1 MIHVNT
7 NEFPSVTLVPNTFI
21 DELLPKA
28 NGDFVKVY
36 IYLLRNAGSEGKD
49 LSVGSIA
56 DALDYTEADILR
68 ALRYW
73 EKAGVL
79 SMGETTQSPKP
90 VKPAVEAKTAPIPDQ
105 TLTVAI
111 PKAHTFSSQELEN
124 FKEKEGVDELI
135 FATQTYLSKPLSYSD
150 LETLLYWYE
159 DLSMPVDLIEHL
171 IESCLA
177 SNHQSFHYM
186 NAVAQNWYSEGIH
199 TVEQAKTKAEVHNM
213 AYYTV
218 MNSLGITGRKL
229 VADEI
234 GYVTK
239 WSQEYAFSL
248 DIIKEACNRTIAQI
262 SSPSFKYVDTILS
275 DWYAAGVKHLND
287 IEPLDKAHQSSSK
300 AKASNEKFGFT
311 SRSDSYDDELMKK
324 LLLSSGE

>member
-79 SMGETTQSPKP
+79 SMEETTQSPKP
-90 VKPAVEAKTAPIPDQ
+90 VKPAVEVKATPIPDQ

-124 FKEKEGVDELI
+124 FKEKEGVEIDENSI
-135 FATQTYLSKPLSYSD
+135 FDIQIKRLHEYKR
-150 LETLLYWYE
+150 
-159 DLSMPVDLIEHL
+159 
-171 IESCLA
+171 
-177 SNHQSFHYM
+177 QQM
-186 NAVAQNWYSEGIH
+186 NALYIIHKYLEIKGGKKPTRPLTFIFGAKAAPAYVIAQ
-199 TVEQAKTKAEVHNM
+199 
-213 AYYTV
+213 
-218 MNSLGITGRKL
+218 
-229 VADEI
+229 
-234 GYVTK
+234 
-239 WSQEYAFSL
+239 
-248 DIIKEACNRTIAQI
+248 DIIHLLLCLQEIVANDPDVAPYMKVVMVENYNVSYAEKLIPACDISEQI
-262 SSPSFKYVDTILS
+262 SLAGTEASGTGLRTSKTLS
-275 DWYAAGVKHLND
+275 LNF
-287 IEPLDKAHQSSSK
+287 
-300 AKASNEKFGFT
+300 ASTHNC
-311 SRSDSYDDELMKK
+311 
-324 LLLSSGE
+324 